1 MSILS
6 LLNQRILVL
15 DGATG
20 TMQQQYD
27 LKETDFHGNRF
38 EDHNFSLKGNGD
50 VLSLT
55 APHIVEEIHHAY
67 LSAGADI
74 IETNTFS
81 SNRISQS
88 DYGLEG
94 LVHELNYQSARIA
107 RKAADEASTNNKPRF
122 VAGILGP
129 TTRSASL
136 SPDVEDPSAR
146 NINFL
151 ELVDTYAEA
160 AIGLVEGAVDFIM
173 IETIFDTLNAK
184 AAIYALQETFR
195 KTRQDL
201 PIMISG
207 TITDASGRTLSGQTC
222 SAFLSSISHS
232 NPFMVGL
239 NCALGA
245 EALKPYVEELGRTAW
260 MYTSV
265 HPNAGLPN
273 EFGEYDETVEE
284 MTVHIE
290 KFLDEGF
297 VNLIGG
303 CCGTTPKHIR
313 EFSRMAADAKPRK
326 PREKPKTL
334 NLSGLETL
342 NVDNQ
347 SLFVNVGERTNVTG
361 SSRFKKMILSDDYI
375 SALDVARQQVQNGA
389 QIIDVNMDEGMLDGV
404 VAMET
409 FLNLVMTE
417 PDIARVP
424 IMIDSSRWEVIE
436 TGLRC
441 VQGKCIVNSIS
452 LKDGEKPFIEKAQKC
467 LSYGAAVIVMAF
479 DENGQASNLEDRIK
493 IINRSYELLTKEVG
507 FPEEDIIFDPNVF
520 AIATGIEEHS
530 NYGVDFIDAC
540 HWIKKNLPNCHISGG
555 ISNVSFSFRGNNVV
569 REAIHTVFL
578 YHAIQAG
585 LTMGIVNAGQ
595 LGIYENIP
603 DELRNAV
610 ENAVLN
616 RNPSATED
624 LISIANKYSEH
635 KSIDTSSDDQSWRQ
649 LPVNERLSRALIEG
663 LSQFIIEDTEEARLL
678 SDNPIEVIEGPL
690 MDGMN
695 TVGDLFGSGKMFLP
709 QVVKSARVMKQAV
722 GHLVPYIE
730 ADKVAS
736 GAAQSKGKIVMA
748 TVKGDVHDI
757 GKNIVG
763 VVLQCNNYEVVDLGV
778 MVSSEVILNK
788 AKEIK
793 ADLIGLSGLITPS
806 LNEMVHVA
814 EELEK
819 QGFDVPLLIGGA
831 TTSKAHT
838 AVKIAPAYSGPTV
851 YVTDASRSVGVVSNI
866 MSKDNRDKYLSDIQ
880 DEYHTVR
887 ERRSNK
893 RSERPKRS
901 LTEAR
906 SNKLVTEWE
915 SVAIVK
921 PPIGITPL
929 PNYELSNLTEYI
941 DWTPFFRT
949 WELAGKFPSI
959 LSDSVVG
966 EAASNLYA
974 DAQAMLEQMVR
985 EKWLTAN
992 GVIGFWPANAVGDD
1006 IELWKDEQR
1015 KSPLVTLNHLRQQ
1028 NASVET
1034 SLCLSDYVAPEP
1046 HRDYIG
1052 GFAVTVGPEME
1063 ETLERFA
1070 DDDYNEIMVKALA
1083 DRLVEAFAE
1092 HLHERVRKEYWGYS
1106 PTESL
1111 TGSQL
1116 IQEGYRG
1123 IRPAPGYPACP
1134 DHSEKIKL
1142 FELLDATRTTGIQLT
1157 ENYAM
1162 FPAAS
1167 VAGWY
1172 FAHPE
1177 ARYFGVGKISEDQLT
1192 DYAARKATEVDEARK
1207 WLSFSVD

>member
-6 LLNQRILVL
+6 ALDTRVLVL

-27 LKETDFHGNRF
+27 LKDVDFHGKRF
-38 EDHNFSLKGNGD
+38 QDHQFPLKGNGD
-50 VLSLT
+50 ILSLT

-67 LSAGADI
+67 LSAGADV

-81 SNRISQS
+81 SNRISQA
-88 DYGLEG
+88 DYGLG
-94 LVHELNYQSARIA
+94 KLVHEMNLESARIA
-107 RKAADEASTNNKPRF
+107 RKAADDASTNNKPRF

-136 SPDVEDPSAR
+136 SPNVDDPSAR
-146 NINFL
+146 NIRFND
-151 ELVDTYAEA
+151 LVEAYGEA
-160 AIGLVEGAVDFIM
+160 ATGLIRGNVDFIM

-184 AAIYALQETFR
+184 AAIYALRETFT
-195 KTRQDL
+195 KTGKTL

-222 SAFLSSISHS
+222 SAFLASIAHC

-245 EALKPYVEELGRTAW
+245 EALKPYVEELGRNAW

-273 EFGEYDETVEE
+273 EFGEYDETVDEMAATVEE
-284 MTVHIE
+284 
-290 KFLDEGF
+290 FLKGGF

-303 CCGTTPKHIR
+303 CCGTSPDHIR
-313 EFSRMAADAKPRK
+313 EFARMAKEASPRK
-326 PREKPKTL
+326 PTEKPANL
-334 NLSGLETL
+334 LLSGLETL
-342 NVDNQ
+342 NVDNE
-347 SLFVNVGERTNVTG
+347 SLFVNIGERTNVTG
-361 SSRFKKMILSDDYI
+361 SSRFKKMILSGDYM

-389 QIIDVNMDEGMLDGV
+389 QIIDVNMDEGMLDGE

-409 FLNLVMTE
+409 FLNLIMTE

-452 LKDGEKPFIEKAQKC
+452 LKDGEKPFLEKAQKC

-493 IINRSYELLTKEVG
+493 IIRRSHKLLTDTVG
-507 FPEEDIIFDPNVF
+507 YPEEDIIFDPNVF

-530 NYGVDFIDAC
+530 NYGMDFINAC
-540 HWIKKNLPNCHISGG
+540 EWVKSNLPKCHISGG
-555 ISNVSFSFRGNNVV
+555 ISNVSFSFRGNDLV
-569 REAIHTVFL
+569 REAIHAVFL
-578 YHAIQAG
+578 YHSIQAG

-595 LGIYENIP
+595 LGIYEKIP
-603 DELRNAV
+603 EELRDAV

-616 RNPSATED
+616 RSPSATDD
-624 LISIANKYSEH
+624 LIVIANKYSTH
-635 KSIDTSSDDQSWRQ
+635 KSTRSLANDQSWRQ
-649 LPVNERLSRALIEG
+649 LAVNERLSHALVEG
-663 LSQFIIEDTEEARLL
+663 LSQHIIEDTEEARVG
-678 SDNPIEVIEGPL
+678 SNNPIEVIEGPL

-695 TVGDLFGSGKMFLP
+695 TVGDLFGAGKMFLP

-722 GHLVPYIE
+722 GHLVPFIE
-730 ADKVAS
+730 ADKAAS
-736 GAAQSKGKIVMA
+736 GVSKSKGKIVMA

-763 VVLQCNNYEVVDLGV
+763 VVLQCNNYEVIDLGV
-778 MVSSEVILNK
+778 MVSSDLILSK
-788 AKEIK
+788 AKEIG

-814 EELEK
+814 NELEK
-819 QGFDVPLLIGGA
+819 QGFGLPLLIGGA

-838 AVKIAPAYSGPTV
+838 AVKIEPAYSGPTI
-851 YVTDASRSVGVVSNI
+851 YVTDASRSVGVVSNL
-866 MSKDNRDKYLSDIQ
+866 MSEDKRESFLSGIR
-880 DEYHTVR
+880 DEYEMVR
-887 ERRSNK
+887 QRREGKKSNK
-893 RSERPKRS
+893 PQRSIK
-901 LTEAR
+901 EAQT
-906 SNKLVTEWE
+906 NKFVTKWE
-915 SVAIVK
+915 LSEIVK
-921 PPIGITPL
+921 PPVGLSPL
-929 PNYELSNLTEYI
+929 SDFPLSQLPEYI

-949 WELAGKFPSI
+949 WELAGKYPQI

-966 EAASNLYA
+966 KAATNLYA
-974 DAQAMLEQMVR
+974 DAKKMLEQMIN
-985 EKWLTAN
+985 EKWLTAS
-992 GVIGFWPANAVGDD
+992 GVIGFWPANSQGDD
-1006 IELWKDEQR
+1006 IDIWKDEQR
-1015 KSPLVTLNHLRQQ
+1015 STLSITLNHLRQQ
-1028 NASVET
+1028 SGTVET
-1034 SLCLSDYVAPEP
+1034 NLCLADFIAPKP
-1046 HRDYIG
+1046 HKDYIG
-1052 GFAVTVGPEME
+1052 GFVVTVGPEIE
-1063 ETLERFA
+1063 DVIQQFN
-1070 DDDYNEIMVKALA
+1070 DDDYNSIMLKALA

-1092 HLHERVRKEYWGYS
+1092 YLHERVRKEYWGYAPS
-1106 PTESL
+1106 ETLNTSEL
-1111 TGSQL
+1111 V
-1116 IQEGYRG
+1116 QEVYRG

-1134 DHSEKIKL
+1134 DHSEKSKL
-1142 FELLDATRTTGIQLT
+1142 FQLLEATQNTGVTLT

-1162 FPAAS
+1162 YPAAS
-1167 VAGWY
+1167 IAGWY
-1172 FAHPE
+1172 FAHPS
-1177 ARYFGVGKISEDQLT
+1177 AKYFGVGKIGQDQLE
-1192 DYAARKATEVDEARK
+1192 DYAKRKETEVDETAK

>member
-6 LLNQRILVL
+6 LLDQRILVL

-27 LKETDFHGNRF
+27 LKDTDFHGNRF
-38 EDHNFSLKGNGD
+38 QDHEFPLKGNGD

-55 APHIVEEIHHAY
+55 APHIVEEIHHTY

-94 LVHELNYQSARIA
+94 LVHEMNLRSALIA

-146 NINFL
+146 NINFI
-151 ELVDTYAEA
+151 ELVNTYTEA
-160 AIGLVEGAVDFIM
+160 AVGLVEGNVDFIM

-184 AAIYALQETFR
+184 AAIYALQKTFR
-195 KTRQDL
+195 KTGKNL

-222 SAFLSSISHS
+222 SAFLSSISHC

-290 KFLDEGF
+290 KFLAEGF

-303 CCGTTPKHIR
+303 CCGTTPDHIR
-313 EFSRMAADAKPRK
+313 EFSRLADSAKPRK
-326 PREKPKTL
+326 PKEKPKIL

-361 SSRFKKMILSDDYI
+361 SSRFKKMILSGDYT
-375 SALDVARQQVQNGA
+375 SALEVARQQVQSGA
-389 QIIDVNMDEGMLDGV
+389 QIIDINMDEGMLDGE

-452 LKDGEKPFIEKAQKC
+452 LKDGEKAFIEKAREC

-493 IINRSYELLTKEVG
+493 IISRSYALLTKEVG

-530 NYGVDFIDAC
+530 NYGVDFIEAC
-540 HWIKKNLPNCHISGG
+540 HWIKNNLPNCHISGG

-578 YHAIQAG
+578 YHAIRAG

-616 RNPSATED
+616 RIPSATED
-624 LISIANKYSEH
+624 LISVANKYSAH
-635 KSIDTSSDDQSWRQ
+635 KRVDSSNDDQSWRQ
-649 LPVNERLSRALIEG
+649 LPVNERLSHALVEG
-663 LSQFIIEDTEEARLL
+663 LSQFIIEDTEELRQK
-678 SDNPIEVIEGPL
+678 SDNPIQVIEGPL

-722 GHLVPYIE
+722 SHLVPFIE
-730 ADKVAS
+730 ADKAAS
-736 GAAQSKGKIVMA
+736 GAAKSKGKIVMA

-763 VVLQCNNYEVVDLGV
+763 VVLQCNNYEVFDLGV
-778 MVSSEVILNK
+778 MVPSEVILNK

-806 LNEMVHVA
+806 LNEMVYVA

-819 QGFDVPLLIGGA
+819 QGFDTPLLIGGA

-838 AVKIAPAYSGPTV
+838 AVKIAPAYSGSTV

-866 MSKDNRDKYLSDIQ
+866 LSKDNREKYLANIRS
-880 DEYHTVR
+880 EYQTVR
-887 ERRSNK
+887 ERRTNK
-893 RSERPKRS
+893 GSERPQRS
-901 LTEAR
+901 LEEAR
-906 SNKLVTEWE
+906 ANKLITNWE
-915 SVAIVK
+915 SITIAK
-921 PPIGITPL
+921 PPIGTTRLSDYPL
-929 PNYELSNLTEYI
+929 SKLTDYI

-949 WELAGKFPSI
+949 WELAGKFPDI

-974 DAQAMLEQMVR
+974 DAQTMLEQMVR

-992 GVIGFWPANAVGDD
+992 GVIGFWHANSIGDD
-1006 IELWKDEQR
+1006 IELWENEQR
-1015 KSPLVTLNHLRQQ
+1015 NIPLVTLNHLRQQ
-1028 NASVET
+1028 NASVDT
-1034 SLCLSDYVAPEP
+1034 NLCLADYVAPEP
-1046 HRDYIG
+1046 YVDYIG
-1052 GFAVTVGPEME
+1052 GFAVTVGPEMKE
-1063 ETLERFA
+1063 VLERFG
-1070 DDDYNEIMVKALA
+1070 DDDYNSIMVKALA

-1106 PTESL
+1106 PSESL
-1111 TGSQL
+1111 TGAQL
-1116 IQEGYRG
+1116 IQEAYRG
-1123 IRPAPGYPACP
+1123 IRPAPGYPSCP
-1134 DHSEKIKL
+1134 DHSEKTKL
-1142 FELLDATRTTGIQLT
+1142 FELLDATQNTGITLT

-1172 FAHPE
+1172 FGHPA
-1177 ARYFGVGKISEDQLT
+1177 ARYFGIGKIRDDQLT
-1192 DYAARKATEVDEARK
+1192 DYAHRKATKVDEAAK